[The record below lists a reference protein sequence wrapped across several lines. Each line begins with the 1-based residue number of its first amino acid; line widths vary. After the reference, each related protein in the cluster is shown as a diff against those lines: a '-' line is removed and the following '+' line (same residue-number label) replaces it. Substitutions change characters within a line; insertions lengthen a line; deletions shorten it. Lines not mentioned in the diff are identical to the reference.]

1 MLATI
6 PPTCG
11 VFLLPKYL
19 LYVLFVMEASRMP
32 GPDEVSECQKRRLAF
47 YRHEVHFVRRPKD
60 DTLWAILPPAVYLA
74 HQVLTPEVRH
84 HLMCPQVTQAILRHG
99 IVHGCARHLFCC
111 IP

>member
-19 LYVLFVMEASRMP
+19 LYGLCVMEASRMP
-32 GPDEVSECQKRRLAF
+32 GPDEVSECRKQRHAF
-47 YRHEVHFVRRPKD
+47 YQHEVCFVRRPKD
-60 DTLWAILPPAVYLA
+60 DTLRAILLPAVNLV

-84 HLMCPQVTQAILRHG
+84 HLLCPQVTQAILRRG
-99 IVHGCARHLFCC
+99 IVRGCARHLFCC